1 MEATLTPQATMLVLT
16 DSMVVIQRGM
26 DAGNIRINKRPRRVV
41 HSVKNGTDKA
51 KKVLR
56 AEKSLDT
63 MMKQGA
69 LWALSETTYQDTNP
83 YYFEDANG
91 KRLTGSQM
99 RKAKKAGL
107 ISY

>member
-26 DAGNIRINKRPRRVV
+26 DAGNIRINKRPRKIVNKI
-41 HSVKNGTDKA
+41 KNGTNKS
-51 KKVLR
+51 KKILR
-56 AEKSLDT
+56 AEKALDK
-63 MMKQGA
+63 MLAQGA
-69 LWALSETTYQDTNP
+69 NWEQATKSFQDTNP

>member
-26 DAGNIRINKRPRRVV
+26 DAGNIRINKRPRKIVK
-41 HSVKNGTDKA
+41 SVKNGTDKS

-56 AEKSLDT
+56 AEKALDT
-63 MMKQGA
+63 MMRQGA
-69 LWALSETTYQDTNP
+69 LYESATKSYQDTNP
-83 YYFEDANG
+83 YYFTDENG

-107 ISY
+107 ILY

>member
-26 DAGNIRINKRPRRVV
+26 DAGSIRINKRPRKVV
-41 HSVKNGTDKA
+41 EKVKNGTNKS

-56 AEKSLDT
+56 AEKALDT

-69 LWALSETTYQDTNP
+69 LYENATKTFQANNP
-83 YYFEDANG
+83 FYFEDANG
-91 KRLTGSQM
+91 KRLNGAEM
-99 RKAKKAGL
+99 RKLKKAGL

>member
-1 MEATLTPQATMLVLT
+1 MIQPQATMLVLT

-26 DAGNIRINKRPRRVV
+26 DAGNIRINKRPRKVV
-41 HSVKNGTDKA
+41 QSVKNGTDKA
-51 KKVLR
+51 KKVLK
-56 AEKSLDT
+56 AEKALDK
-63 MMKQGA
+63 MLAQGA
-69 LWALSETTYQDTNP
+69 NWEQATKSFQDTNP
-83 YYFEDANG
+83 YYFTDANG